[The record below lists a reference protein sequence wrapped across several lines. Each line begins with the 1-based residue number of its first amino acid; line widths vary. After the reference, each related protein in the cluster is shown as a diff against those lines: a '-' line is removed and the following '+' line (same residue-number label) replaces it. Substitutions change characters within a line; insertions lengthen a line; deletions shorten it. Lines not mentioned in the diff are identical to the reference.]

1 MTTAQPTRRPARPK
15 SVRERLHNFD
25 IKGTPYLLVA
35 PFFLLFT
42 VFGLFPM
49 VYTMYASLHQ
59 WSTRNPDRTYI
70 GLDNYSF
77 LLFDYDRF
85 NWSIVNTLGMFVIA
99 TIPQLICGLMVAS
112 ALNKRLKAQLFWRM
126 LVLAPIVTSVV
137 AVGVVFARLWGQEYG
152 MVNGFLGLFGVDNI
166 NWQSERWSS
175 WIAISSMVDWRW
187 MGYNALIYLAAMQTI
202 PRQLYEAASIDGASP
217 RQQFWQ
223 ITVPQI
229 KPVIIFTV
237 FMSSVGGMMLF
248 VEPMMFDSGRL
259 SGGTDGQFQTT
270 SMVLVD
276 LLRTHGNYG
285 MSAAAGWILFVVI
298 VVVASVNY
306 LIVNRIQGNK

>member
-1 MTTAQPTRRPARPK
+1 MTTAVPTRPPARRN
-15 SVRERLHNFD
+15 SFRDRLHLFD
-25 IKGTPYLLVA
+25 LKGTPYLLVA
-35 PFFLLFT
+35 PFFLLFLA
-42 VFGLFPM
+42 FGLFPM
-49 VYTMYASLHQ
+49 GYTLYASLHG
-59 WSTRNPDRTYI
+59 WSTRSPDRTFV
-70 GLDNYSF
+70 GLDNYTF

-85 NWSIVNTLGMFVIA
+85 GWSIVNTLGIFAIA
-99 TIPQLICGLMVAS
+99 TIPQLVCGLMVAS
-112 ALNKRLKAQLFWRM
+112 ALNKRLRAQLFWRM
-126 LVLAPIVTSVV
+126 LILAPIVTSVV
-137 AVGVVFARLWGQEYG
+137 AVGVVFARIWGQEYG
-152 MVNGFLGLFGVDNI
+152 MINGFLGLFGVDNI

-175 WIAISSMVDWRW
+175 WLAISSMVDWRW

-202 PRQLYEAASIDGASP
+202 PRQLYEAAAIDGASP

-237 FMSSVGGMMLF
+237 FVSSVGGMMLF

-285 MSAAAGWILFVVI
+285 MSAAAGWILFIVI
-298 VVVASVNY
+298 GLVAGLNFLV
-306 LIVNRIQGNK
+306 VNRIQGDK